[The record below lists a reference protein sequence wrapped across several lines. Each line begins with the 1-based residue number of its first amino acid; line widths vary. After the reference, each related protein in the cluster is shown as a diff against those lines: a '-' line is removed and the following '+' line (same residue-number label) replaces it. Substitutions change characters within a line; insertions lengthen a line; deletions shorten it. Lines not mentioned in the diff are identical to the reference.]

1 MSSFGPKE
9 KVPSLAPKERTPSL
23 IPKDKAAG
31 GPQEAVR
38 RIVII
43 DDSELVLDQ
52 SRAVLVAAGYDVIAT
67 SQTVGASRH
76 LGSADLVIIDLHMPG
91 FDGQDMVQSMR
102 KSIRGMKRPCLM
114 YLYTSDEEA
123 AGAHRTMGFDGC
135 FTDKGDPRALVEQVH
150 AVFRLLQMRG
160 IAGRIRDALDR

>member
-1 MSSFGPKE
+1 MSTFGPKG
-9 KVPSLAPKERTPSL
+9 KLPSLTPKRAQSLAPKVPGFSPDET
-23 IPKDKAAG
+23 I
-31 GPQEAVR
+31 R

-43 DDSELVLDQ
+43 DDSELVLGQ

-76 LGSADLVIIDLHMPG
+76 LATADLVIIDLHMPG
-91 FDGQDMVQSMR
+91 FDGRDMVQSMR
-102 KSIRGMKRPCLM
+102 NSIRGSKRPCLM

-123 AGAHRTMGFDGC
+123 AGDHRAMGFDGC
-135 FTDKGDPRALVEQVH
+135 FTEKGDPRALVEQVG

-160 IAGRIRDALDR
+160 IAGRIRSALDP